1 MDNNKLIIEQCPNFY
16 KIVNFDYFEDD
27 NFTACL
33 IKIYRQY
40 IFSVSILNAEE
51 LKKAKELDHVLSK
64 YIDDYIF
71 RKTMK
76 YELSRV
82 TFESREDLLSKLI
95 NSILGIFDKY
105 EEGKTR
111 NIYIARWI

>member
-1 MDNNKLIIEQCPNFY
+1 M
-16 KIVNFDYFEDD
+16 
-27 NFTACL
+27 
-33 IKIYRQY
+33 
-40 IFSVSILNAEE
+40 
-51 LKKAKELDHVLSK
+51 VLAK

-76 YELSRV
+76 YELSRISI
-82 TFESREDLLSKLI
+82 TDKTDLLQKLI